1 MAADGRPAQA
11 AIAAVG
17 EGLLEIGVSPQL
29 TDGQLDRGYGGDAAN
44 VAAMAARLGARA
56 MLITRLGEDVAGRLL
71 LSFWE
76 SVGVDT
82 SAVEVAAG
90 MPTGLYVNERLPD
103 GAHRFSYHR
112 AGSAA
117 SELAPANLHDVPIE
131 QLDALHVSGI
141 TLSISKSAAT
151 TAALAVERARAAGVL
166 VAFSVNYRA
175 ALEPDHERLVEAVR
189 AADVVFVSDDDGE
202 SLFGTRD
209 RGQLLK
215 AIAPRGREAILTR
228 GGESACVVTSAG
240 TVEVAP
246 PRIEVVDT
254 VGAGDALA
262 GAYLATRL
270 AGVGPRE
277 ALHKGVTAASLS
289 CQRSGCARG
298 YPSAAEVEA
307 ARRRLAGSQTAVV
320 T

>member
-1 MAADGRPAQA
+1 
-11 AIAAVG
+11 
-17 EGLLEIGVSPQL
+17 
-29 TDGQLDRGYGGDAAN
+29 
-44 VAAMAARLGARA
+44 
-56 MLITRLGEDVAGRLL
+56 
-71 LSFWE
+71 
-76 SVGVDT
+76 
-82 SAVEVAAG
+82 
-90 MPTGLYVNERLPD
+90 
-103 GAHRFSYHR
+103 
-112 AGSAA
+112 
-117 SELAPANLHDVPIE
+117 
-131 QLDALHVSGI
+131 
-141 TLSISKSAAT
+141 
-151 TAALAVERARAAGVL
+151 VL

-175 ALEPDHERLVEAVR
+175 ALEPDHERLVKAVR

-209 RGQLLK
+209 RRQLLK

-307 ARRRLAGSQTAVV
+307 GRRRLAGSQTAGV

>member
-1 MAADGRPAQA
+1 MTAGGRPAQA
-11 AIAAVG
+11 AIATLG
-17 EGLLEIGVSPQL
+17 EGLLEVGVSPQL

-44 VAAMAARLGARA
+44 VAVMAARLGARA
-56 MLITRLGEDVAGRLL
+56 ILITRLGEDAAGRLL

-82 SAVEVAAG
+82 SAIEVSAG
-90 MPTGLYVNERLPD
+90 EPTGLYVNERLPD

-112 AGSAA
+112 ASSAA
-117 SELAPANLHDVPIE
+117 SELDPANLHDVPIE
-131 QLDALHVSGI
+131 QIDALHLSGI
-141 TLSISKSAAT
+141 TLAISQSAAA
-151 TAALAVERARAAGVL
+151 TADLAVERARAAGVP

-175 ALEPDHERLVEAVR
+175 ALEPEHERLVQAVR
-189 AADVVFVSDDDGE
+189 AADIVFVSVDDGE

-209 RGQLLK
+209 REQLLK

-228 GGESACVVTSAG
+228 GGEPACVVTSAG

-246 PRIEVVDT
+246 PRIEVDDT

-262 GAYLATRL
+262 GAYLASRL
-270 AGVGPRE
+270 AGAGPRE
-277 ALHKGVTAASLS
+277 ALQKGVTAASLS
-289 CQRSGCARG
+289 CQRTGCSRG

-307 ARRRLAGSQTAVV
+307 AWRGLAGWQEAGVV
-320 T
+320 

>member
-1 MAADGRPAQA
+1 MATGGRPAQA
-11 AIAAVG
+11 AIATLG
-17 EGLLEIGVSPQL
+17 EGLLEVGVSPQL

-44 VAAMAARLGARA
+44 VAVMAARLGARA
-56 MLITRLGEDVAGRLL
+56 TLITRLGDDAAGRLL

-82 SAVEVAAG
+82 SAVEVATG
-90 MPTGLYVNERLPD
+90 EPTGLYVNERLPG

-117 SELAPANLHDVPIE
+117 SELAAANLDQVPIE

-141 TLSISKSAAT
+141 TLAISKSAAA
-151 TAALAVERARAAGVL
+151 TADLAVERARAAGVL

-209 RGQLLK
+209 REQLLK
-215 AIAPRGREAILTR
+215 AIAPHGREAVLTR
-228 GGESACVVTSAG
+228 GGEPACVVTSAG

-262 GAYLATRL
+262 GAYLASRL
-270 AGVGPRE
+270 AGAGPRE
-277 ALHKGVTAASLS
+277 ALQKGVTAASLS
-289 CQRSGCARG
+289 CRRTGCARG

-307 ARRRLAGSQTAVV
+307 ARRGLAGSQTAGV

>member
-1 MAADGRPAQA
+1 MAAGGRPAQA

-17 EGLLEIGVSPQL
+17 EGLLEVGVSPQL

-44 VAAMAARLGARA
+44 VAVMAARLGARA

-71 LSFWE
+71 LSFWD

-90 MPTGLYVNERLPD
+90 EPTGLYVNERLPD

-141 TLSISKSAAT
+141 TLSISKSAAA
-151 TAALAVERARAAGVL
+151 TADLAVERARAAGVL

-175 ALEPDHERLVEAVR
+175 ALEPDHERLVEAVS

-202 SLFGTRD
+202 ALFGTRD
-209 RGQLLK
+209 REQLLK
-215 AIAPRGREAILTR
+215 AISPRGREAILTR
-228 GGESACVVTSAG
+228 GGEPACVVTSAG

-246 PRIEVVDT
+246 PPIEVVDT

-270 AGVGPRE
+270 AGAGPGE
-277 ALHKGVTAASLS
+277 ALHKGVIAASLS

-307 ARRRLAGSQTAVV
+307 AWRRLAGSQTAGV